1 MAIDKAMIKRANA
14 RLARANAAR
23 AAMKGNRDIE
33 DRGHVKRKR
42 KMIEFYSYDFENLT
56 FKGTMAIV
64 DGVLK
69 FDIEDKDFLFSVAN
83 GPSDIM
89 NGDPEKYYDFV
100 IGQRMMSTTIIM
112 KEVEDKPQ
120 KGEPTTGETKSLPGN
135 RGTPEKKG

>member
-1 MAIDKAMIKRANA
+1 MAIRKSVLR
-14 RLARANAAR
+14 RANAAR
-23 AAMKGNRDIE
+23 GPRPWKVTIPDH
-33 DRGHVKRKR
+33 DDVTRKR
-42 KMIEFYSYDFENLT
+42 KKIEFYLGPAPLVFE
-56 FKGTMAIV
+56 GTMEIV